1 MSGNVYSPGIRIGEI
16 IGDMTG
22 YVKQPS
28 ETSYTPSIFIDA
40 IFGEVY
46 DLLCSDLLCSWF
58 RGRIYPKPEGER
70 VAEIGKDGLLI
81 EGVGR
86 NEEEMPQDP
95 ETKKTVMVYLRD
107 KSGIG
112 KEPIGVIAERRK
124 SERDNNN
131 AIGMVRLARKEFA
144 KTEEEAQRIII
155 GPYV

>member
-1 MSGNVYSPGIRIGEI
+1 M
-16 IGDMTG
+16 
-22 YVKQPS
+22 
-28 ETSYTPSIFIDA
+28 
-40 IFGEVY
+40 
-46 DLLCSDLLCSWF
+46 
-58 RGRIYPKPEGER
+58 
-70 VAEIGKDGLLI
+70 AEIGKDGLLI

-131 AIGMVRLARKEFA
+131 AFGMLRLARKEFA